1 MLTNF
6 YNVSKYIKDNN
17 QKVAALFREV
27 RLLFMI
33 IFVCPLY
40 KSSYDDSDSP
50 PKEKRGSLKNCVAKI
65 SRAFSV
71 AAFDKIK
78 LYVIT

>member
-40 KSSYDDSDSP
+40 KSSYEYKRSYRNNEKDD
-50 PKEKRGSLKNCVAKI
+50 EEGE
-65 SRAFSV
+65 
-71 AAFDKIK
+71 
-78 LYVIT
+78 

>member
-40 KSSYDDSDSP
+40 KSSYPDICILCFVS
-50 PKEKRGSLKNCVAKI
+50 GASLFNENA
-65 SRAFSV
+65 STGASLSV
-71 AAFDKIK
+71 THPTLPD
-78 LYVIT
+78 

>member
-40 KSSYDDSDSP
+40 KSSYVHC
-50 PKEKRGSLKNCVAKI
+50 RLQ
-65 SRAFSV
+65 FSV
-71 AAFDKIK
+71 IMSEIYFVLRI
-78 LYVIT
+78 LLLPFFISS

>member
-40 KSSYDDSDSP
+40 KSSYGYGLHT
-50 PKEKRGSLKNCVAKI
+50 RLL
-65 SRAFSV
+65 R
-71 AAFDKIK
+71 
-78 LYVIT
+78 